1 MYPLQSQLI
10 EAEGRLTGSTSK
22 LAEGHLKRDGHLDHR
37 FPNEARARAEPC
49 TEQGKRDLIRQAEI
63 GQKEYEDGVG
73 TLSTNREIGRKE
85 RERVNEFERTSSD
98 QSVGSTNSG
107 ASEPVSR

>member
-1 MYPLQSQLI
+1 M
-10 EAEGRLTGSTSK
+10 
-22 LAEGHLKRDGHLDHR
+22 KRDGHLDHR

-73 TLSTNREIGRKE
+73 TLSTDREIGRKE
-85 RERVNEFERTSSD
+85 RERVNEVERTDSD
-98 QSVGSTNSG
+98 QSVVSTDSG
-107 ASEPVSR
+107 ASEPLPR

>member
-1 MYPLQSQLI
+1 MI
-10 EAEGRLTGSTSK
+10 GSTSK
-22 LAEGHLKRDGHLDHR
+22 QAEGHLKRDGHLDHR

-85 RERVNEFERTSSD
+85 RERVNEVERTDSD
-98 QSVGSTNSG
+98 QSVASTNSR
-107 ASEPVSR
+107 ASEPLPR

>member
-1 MYPLQSQLI
+1 
-10 EAEGRLTGSTSK
+10 
-22 LAEGHLKRDGHLDHR
+22 LKRDGHLDHR

-73 TLSTNREIGRKE
+73 TLSTDREIGRKE
-85 RERVNEFERTSSD
+85 RERVNEVERTDSD
-98 QSVGSTNSG
+98 QSVVSTDSE
-107 ASEPVSR
+107 ASEPLPR

>member
-1 MYPLQSQLI
+1 MD
-10 EAEGRLTGSTSK
+10 AEGRLTNSTSK

-85 RERVNEFERTSSD
+85 RERVNEVERTDSD
-98 QSVGSTNSG
+98 QSVASTNSG
-107 ASEPVSR
+107 TSEPLPR

>member
-1 MYPLQSQLI
+1 M
-10 EAEGRLTGSTSK
+10 
-22 LAEGHLKRDGHLDHR
+22 KRDGHLDHR

-73 TLSTNREIGRKE
+73 TLSTDREIGRKE
-85 RERVNEFERTSSD
+85 RERVNEVERTDSD
-98 QSVGSTNSG
+98 QSVVSTDSE
-107 ASEPVSR
+107 ASEPLPR